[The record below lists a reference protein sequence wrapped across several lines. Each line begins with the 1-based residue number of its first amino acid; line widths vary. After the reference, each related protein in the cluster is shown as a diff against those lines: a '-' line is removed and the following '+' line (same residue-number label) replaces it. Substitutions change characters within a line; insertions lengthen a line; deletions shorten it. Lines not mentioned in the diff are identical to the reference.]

1 MLTYQ
6 KLIIQEDFQKEPNSP
21 MRNQIKVI
29 NFRPNQMESLQIND
43 RETHLYR
50 DYDTKGRISQNFHQ
64 KAALAGIK
72 NLETISFRKDSPVKQ
87 T

>member
-29 NFRPNQMESLQIND
+29 NFHPNQMESLQINQKNQVV
-43 RETHLYR
+43 HLEVE
-50 DYDTKGRISQNFHQ
+50 
-64 KAALAGIK
+64 
-72 NLETISFRKDSPVKQ
+72 NLQ
-87 T
+87 